1 MLGRK
6 NICLLL
12 AIGLAAGLTGCG
24 GKQSGGHT
32 YDTAADFRL
41 EEGEL
46 FADVPPGSFDEYTF
60 TILNARTGS
69 SASNMDTDTLEGDT
83 LNETLYRRN
92 NNVEERLNITIE
104 EVRDTPE
111 KIHDIAVAS
120 CLADEDKYSAVW
132 NSATYMSILAVAGYL
147 VTDEYLTAVHL
158 SKPWW
163 EMDLMQEAAV
173 DGARF
178 LFFGDINLS
187 YYDAHSM
194 VGVNMSL
201 LRDYTGLPNPY
212 DLVDSGKWTL
222 DAMLSMMDAVDADI
236 DGDSALTWE
245 DLYGT
250 ALSAENAFP
259 LLYGSDVRISQ
270 QDEYGIP
277 ALACSTSEAF
287 YNTFMKVAQ
296 QLYGRN
302 PYVYDTEINESDG
315 ISSRDMFLERHSLF
329 YIMDIGSLGSL
340 RDMDDEFGVLPV
352 PKGTEH
358 QENYISYLPGN
369 VPALGVMA
377 TGRNLLRTG
386 IVLENLAAEGY
397 RPGGMRECYVDS
409 VLSFKYVDDE
419 KSRENLYRILNT
431 GTIDPA
437 AIYNW
442 GGILDTLRNLIRE
455 PGVFSSRLAS
465 IERAAEV
472 QINDTMEAVQKY
484 R

>member
-1 MLGRK
+1 MLGRRS
-6 NICLLL
+6 ICLLL
-12 AIGLAAGLTGCG
+12 AIGLAAGLAGCG
-24 GKQSGGHT
+24 RKQSGGHT
-32 YDTAADFRL
+32 YDTAADFRP

-46 FADVPPGSFDEYTF
+46 FADVPTGSFDEYTF

-69 SASNMDTDTLEGDT
+69 SASKMDTDTLEGDT

-92 NNVEERLNITIE
+92 SNVEERLNITIE

-132 NSATYMSILAVAGYL
+132 NSASYMSILSVAGYL
-147 VTDEYLTAVHL
+147 VTDEYLTAVNL

-163 EMDLMQEAAV
+163 KTTLMQEAAV
-173 DGARF
+173 DDAQF

-201 LRDYTGLPNPY
+201 LRDYTGLPDPY
-212 DLVDSGKWTL
+212 DLVDSGKWTM
-222 DAMLSMMDAVDADI
+222 DAMLSMMDAVDTDI
-236 DGDSALTWE
+236 DGNGTLTWE

-250 ALSAENAFP
+250 ALSAEDAFP
-259 LLYGSDVRISQ
+259 LFYGSGVRISQ
-270 QDEYGIP
+270 QDEYGMP
-277 ALACSTSEAF
+277 ALSCSTSEAF
-287 YNTFMKVAQ
+287 YNIFMKVAE
-296 QLYGRN
+296 QLYSRN
-302 PYVYDTEINESDG
+302 PYVYDAEINEADG

-329 YIMDIGSLGSL
+329 YITDIGSLGSL

-352 PKGTEH
+352 PKGTEY

-369 VPALGVMA
+369 TSALGIMA

-386 IVLENLAAEGY
+386 IILENLAAEGY

-442 GGILDTLRNLIRE
+442 GGISDTLRELIRE
-455 PGVFSSRLAS
+455 PGVFSSRIAS
-465 IERAAEV
+465 IERAAEA
-472 QINDTMEAVQKY
+472 QIGQTMEAVQKY

>member
-1 MLGRK
+1 MGRK
-6 NICLLL
+6 SICLLM
-12 AIGLAAGLTGCG
+12 AIGLAAELTGCG
-24 GKQSGGHT
+24 GKQSEGHT

-46 FADVPPGSFDEYTF
+46 FADVPSGSFDEYTF

-69 SASNMDTDTLEGDT
+69 TASNMDTDTLEGDT

-132 NSATYMSILAVAGYL
+132 NSAAYMSTLAVAGYL
-147 VTDEYLTAVHL
+147 VTDEYLTAVNL

-163 EMDLMQEAAV
+163 KTALMQEAAV
-173 DGARF
+173 EGAQF

-201 LRDYTGLPNPY
+201 LRNYTGLSNPY

-236 DGDSALTWE
+236 DGDGMQTWE

-250 ALSAENAFP
+250 ALSSKDAFP
-259 LLYGSDVRISQ
+259 LLYGSGVRISQ
-270 QDEYGIP
+270 KDEYGIP
-277 ALACSTSEAF
+277 ALTCSTSEAF
-287 YNTFMKVAQ
+287 YNTFMKIAE
-296 QLYGRN
+296 QLYDRN
-302 PYVYDTEINESDG
+302 PYVYDTEINEADG

-329 YIMDIGSLGSL
+329 YITDIGSLGSL

-352 PKGTEH
+352 PKGTEY
-358 QENYISYLPGN
+358 QEDYISYLPGN
-369 VPALGVMA
+369 VSALGVMA

-419 KSRENLYRILNT
+419 KSRENLYGILNT

-442 GGILDTLRNLIRE
+442 GGISDTLRELMRDA
-455 PGVFSSRLAS
+455 GVFSSRLAS
-465 IERAAEV
+465 IERAAEA
-472 QINDTMEAVQKY
+472 QINDTLEAVQKY